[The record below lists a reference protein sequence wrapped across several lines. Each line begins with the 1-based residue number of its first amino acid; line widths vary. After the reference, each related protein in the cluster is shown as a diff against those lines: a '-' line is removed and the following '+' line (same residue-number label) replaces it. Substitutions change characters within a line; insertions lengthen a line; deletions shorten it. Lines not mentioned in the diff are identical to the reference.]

1 MPAVTEKVE
10 LGFDE
15 NGPGNFFILDDPV
28 QGVLDS
34 TAYVLGGGSF
44 FYDVSAYVTSIS
56 VNRGKSRALDRYQSG
71 VVNVTFN
78 NRNRFFDPTFVAS
91 PFYGQ
96 IVPRRD
102 VRITA
107 NNELVFLGTTEDWNL
122 DYAPNGD
129 STATV
134 SAADGFAFLAG
145 QTLPAGTNPVELSG
159 ARVSRVLDSAGVEW
173 PAGARNIDTGTATL
187 QADSVTPADNA
198 LQYLQLIESSEPGE
212 LFVGKNGNLVFQD
225 RNKAFP
231 STAVPLLT
239 DDASGITYSQVRV
252 VYGSELL
259 FTQSEVSRKGSST
272 IVQAN
277 DLTAQQDYGVRTLTL
292 DGLLQNTDDALV
304 ELATY
309 YVSLYAQPEYRFEQ
323 VEIIL
328 SQLSLSD
335 QNKIL
340 ALDLGSAVQVQFTPN
355 GIAPAITKFARVIS
369 IGHTAS
375 LVDHKVVLGLG
386 TLNATLFQ
394 LDDVAFGIL
403 DTGTLAF

>member
-28 QGVLDS
+28 QGVLDNP
-34 TAYVLGGGSF
+34 AYVLGGGSF
-44 FYDVSAYVTSIS
+44 FYDVSAYVTQIS

-71 VVNVTFN
+71 VVNVQFN
-78 NRNRFFDPTFVAS
+78 NRNRFFDPTYVAS

-145 QTLPAGTNPVELSG
+145 QTLTTGTNPVELSG
-159 ARVSRVLDSAGVEW
+159 ARVNRVLDSAGVAW
-173 PAGARNIDTGTATL
+173 PAGARSIDTGTATL
-187 QADSVTPADNA
+187 QGDAVTPADNA

-212 LFVGKNGNLVFQD
+212 LFIGKDGRLVFQD
-225 RNKAFP
+225 RNKVFP
-231 STAVPLLT
+231 SAAVPLLT
-239 DDASGITYSQVRV
+239 DNASGITYSQVRV

-277 DLTAQQDYGVRTLTL
+277 DTSAQSDYGVRTLTL

-309 YVSLYAQPEYRFEQ
+309 YVSLYAQPEYRFDQ

-328 SQLSLSD
+328 SQLSLVD

-340 ALDLGSAVQVQFTPN
+340 ALDLGSVVQVQFTPN

>member
-1 MPAVTEKVE
+1 
-10 LGFDE
+10 
-15 NGPGNFFILDDPV
+15 
-28 QGVLDS
+28 
-34 TAYVLGGGSF
+34 
-44 FYDVSAYVTSIS
+44 
-56 VNRGKSRALDRYQSG
+56 
-71 VVNVTFN
+71 
-78 NRNRFFDPTFVAS
+78 
-91 PFYGQ
+91 
-96 IVPRRD
+96 
-102 VRITA
+102 
-107 NNELVFLGTTEDWNL
+107 LGTTEDWNL

-145 QTLPAGTNPVELSG
+145 QTLTTGTNPVELSG
-159 ARVSRVLDSAGVEW
+159 ARVNRVLDSAGVAW
-173 PAGARNIDTGTATL
+173 PAGARSIDTGTATL
-187 QADSVTPADNA
+187 QGDAVTPADNA

-212 LFVGKNGNLVFQD
+212 LFIGKDGRLVFQD

-239 DDASGITYSQVRV
+239 DNASGITYSQVRV

-277 DLTAQQDYGVRTLTL
+277 DLSAQSDYGVRTLTL

-309 YVSLYAQPEYRFEQ
+309 YVTLYAQPEYRFDQ

-328 SQLSLSD
+328 SQLSLVD

-340 ALDLGSAVQVQFTPN
+340 GLDLGSVVQVQFTPN

>member
-1 MPAVTEKVE
+1 MAAVAEKVE

-15 NGPGNFFILDDPV
+15 NGPGNFFILDDDV
-28 QGVLDS
+28 QGVLDNPG
-34 TAYVLGGGSF
+34 YVLGGGSF
-44 FYDVSAYVTSIS
+44 FYDVSAYVTQIS
-56 VNRGKSRALDRYQSG
+56 TNRGKSRALDRYQSG
-71 VVNVTFN
+71 NVSVTFN
-78 NRNRFFDPTFVAS
+78 NRNRYFDPTYVAS

-102 VRITA
+102 VRISA
-107 NNELVFLGTTEDWNL
+107 NGELVFLGTTEDWNL

-134 SAADGFAFLAG
+134 SAADGFAFLAQ
-145 QTLPAGTNPVELSG
+145 QTLTDSTNPVELSG
-159 ARVSRVLDSAGVEW
+159 ERVNRVLDSAGVGW
-173 PAGARNIDTGTATL
+173 PSGARNIDAGNETL
-187 QADSVTPADNA
+187 QGDEVTPADNA

-212 LFVGKNGNLVFQD
+212 LFIGKDGKLVFQD
-225 RNKAFP
+225 RNHVFP
-231 STAVPLLT
+231 STSVPLLT

-259 FTQSEVSRKGSST
+259 FTQSEISRKGSST

-277 DLTAQQDYGVRTLTL
+277 DLAAQEDYGVRTLSL
-292 DGLLQNTDDALV
+292 DGLLQNDDESLV
-304 ELATY
+304 DLATY
-309 YVSLYAQPEYRFEQ
+309 YVGLYAQPEYRFEQ

-328 SQLSLSD
+328 SQLGSVD
-335 QNKIL
+335 QAKIL
-340 ALDLGSAVQVQFTPN
+340 GLDLGSVVQVSFTPN
-355 GIAPAITKFARVIS
+355 GIAPAISKFARVIS
-369 IGHTAS
+369 ISHTAS

-386 TLNATLFQ
+386 TLNSTLFQ

>member
-1 MPAVTEKVE
+1 MPAVVEKVE

-15 NGPGNFFILDDPV
+15 NGPGNFFILDDEV
-28 QGVLDS
+28 QGVLDNPG
-34 TAYVLGGGSF
+34 YVLGGGSF
-44 FYDVSAYVTSIS
+44 FYDVSAYVTQIS

-71 VVNVTFN
+71 VVSVTFN
-78 NRNRFFDPTFVAS
+78 NRNRFFDPTFLAS

-107 NNELVFLGTTEDWNL
+107 NGELVFLGTTEDWNL

-134 SAADGFAFLAG
+134 SAADGFAFLAQ
-145 QTLPAGTNPVELSG
+145 QTLTTATNPVELSG
-159 ARVSRVLDSAGVEW
+159 ARVSRVLDSAGVDW
-173 PAGARNIDTGTATL
+173 PVGARTIDTGTATL

-212 LFVGKNGNLVFQD
+212 LFIGKDGRLVFQD

-231 STAVPLLT
+231 SGAVPLLT
-239 DDASGITYSQVRV
+239 DNASGITYSQVRV

-259 FTQSEVSRKGSST
+259 FTQSEVTRKGSST

-277 DLTAQQDYGVRTLTL
+277 DTAAQIDYGVRTLTL

-309 YVSLYAQPEYRFEQ
+309 YVNLYAQPEYRFEQ

-328 SQLSLSD
+328 SQLSLVD

-340 ALDLGSAVQVQFTPN
+340 GLDLGSAVQVQFTPN
-355 GIAPAITKFARVIS
+355 GIAPVISKFARVIS
-369 IGHTAS
+369 IGHSAS

>member
-1 MPAVTEKVE
+1 
-10 LGFDE
+10 L
-15 NGPGNFFILDDPV
+15 
-28 QGVLDS
+28 
-34 TAYVLGGGSF
+34 
-44 FYDVSAYVTSIS
+44 
-56 VNRGKSRALDRYQSG
+56 
-71 VVNVTFN
+71 
-78 NRNRFFDPTFVAS
+78 AS

-145 QTLPAGTNPVELSG
+145 QTLTTGTNPVELSG
-159 ARVSRVLDSAGVEW
+159 ARVNRVLDSAGVAW
-173 PAGARNIDTGTATL
+173 PSGARTIDTGTATL
-187 QADSVTPADNA
+187 QGDAVSPADNA

-212 LFVGKNGNLVFQD
+212 LFIGKDGRLVFQD
-225 RNKAFP
+225 RNKVFP
-231 STAVPLLT
+231 SGAVPLLT
-239 DDASGITYSQVRV
+239 DNASGITYSQVRV

-259 FTQSEVSRKGSST
+259 FTQSEVTRKGSST

-277 DLTAQQDYGVRTLTL
+277 DTAAQIDYGVRTLTL

-309 YVSLYAQPEYRFEQ
+309 YVNLYAQPEYRFEQ

-328 SQLSLSD
+328 SQLSLVD

-340 ALDLGSAVQVQFTPN
+340 GLDLGSAVQVQFTPN
-355 GIAPAITKFARVIS
+355 GIAPVISKFARVIS
-369 IGHTAS
+369 IGHSAS

>member
-1 MPAVTEKVE
+1 MPAVVEKVE

-44 FYDVSAYVTSIS
+44 FYDVSAYVTQIS

-71 VVNVTFN
+71 VVNVQFN

-159 ARVSRVLDSAGVEW
+159 ARVSRVLNSAGVDW
-173 PAGARNIDTGTATL
+173 PAGARTIDTGTATL

-212 LFVGKNGNLVFQD
+212 LFIGKNGNLVFQD
-225 RNKAFP
+225 RNKVFP
-231 STAVPLLT
+231 SGAVPLLT
-239 DDASGITYSQVRV
+239 DNASGITYSQVRV

-277 DLTAQQDYGVRTLTL
+277 DTSAQSDYGVRTLTL

-309 YVSLYAQPEYRFEQ
+309 YVSLYAQPEYRFDQ

-328 SQLSLSD
+328 SQLSLTD

-340 ALDLGSAVQVQFTPN
+340 GLDLGSAVQVQFTPN
-355 GIAPAITKFARVIS
+355 GVAPAITKFARVIS

>member
-1 MPAVTEKVE
+1 MPAVVEKVE

-15 NGPGNFFILDDPV
+15 SGPGNFFILDDEV
-28 QGVLDS
+28 QGVLDN

-44 FYDVSAYVTSIS
+44 FYDVSAYVTQIS

-71 VVNVTFN
+71 VVNVQFN
-78 NRNRFFDPTFVAS
+78 NRTRYFDPTFVAS

-134 SAADGFAFLAG
+134 SAADGFAFLSG

-173 PAGARNIDTGTATL
+173 PAGARTIDTGTATL

-212 LFVGKNGNLVFQD
+212 LFIGKNGNLVFQD
-225 RNKAFP
+225 RNKVFP
-231 STAVPLLT
+231 SGAVPLLT
-239 DDASGITYSQVRV
+239 DNASGITYSQVRV

-259 FTQSEVSRKGSST
+259 FTQSEVTRKGSAT

-277 DLTAQQDYGVRTLTL
+277 DLSAQSDYGVRTLTL

-309 YVSLYAQPEYRFEQ
+309 YVSLYAQPEYRFDQ

-328 SQLSLSD
+328 SQLSLVN

-369 IGHTAS
+369 ISHTAS

-394 LDDVAFGIL
+394 LDDIAFGIL

>member
-1 MPAVTEKVE
+1 MPAVVEKVE

-15 NGPGNFFILDDPV
+15 SGPGNFFILDDDV
-28 QGVLDS
+28 QGVLDN
-34 TAYVLGGGSF
+34 TGYVLGGGSF
-44 FYDVSAYVTSIS
+44 FYDVSAYVTQIS

-71 VVNVTFN
+71 VVNVQFN
-78 NRNRFFDPTFVAS
+78 NRTRYFDPTFVAS

-122 DYAPNGD
+122 DYLPNGD

-134 SAADGFAFLAG
+134 SAADGFAFLSG

-159 ARVSRVLDSAGVEW
+159 ARVSRVLDSAGVDW
-173 PAGARNIDTGTATL
+173 PAGARTIDTGTATL

-212 LFVGKNGNLVFQD
+212 LFIGKNGNLVFQD
-225 RNKAFP
+225 RNKVFP
-231 STAVPLLT
+231 SGAVPLLT
-239 DDASGITYSQVRV
+239 DNASGITYSQVRV

-259 FTQSEVSRKGSST
+259 FTQSEVTRKGSST

-277 DLTAQQDYGVRTLTL
+277 DLSAQSDYGVRTLTL

-309 YVSLYAQPEYRFEQ
+309 YVSLYAQPEYRFDQ

-328 SQLSLSD
+328 SQLSLVN
-335 QNKIL
+335 QNNIL

-369 IGHTAS
+369 ISHTAS

>member
-15 NGPGNFFILDDPV
+15 SGPGNFFILDDEV
-28 QGVLDS
+28 QGVLDN

-44 FYDVSAYVTSIS
+44 FYDVSAYVTQIS

-71 VVNVTFN
+71 VVNVQFN
-78 NRNRFFDPTFVAS
+78 NRTRYFDPTFVAS

-159 ARVSRVLDSAGVEW
+159 ARVSRVLDSAGVDW
-173 PAGARNIDTGTATL
+173 PAGARTIDTGTATL
-187 QADSVTPADNA
+187 QADAVTPADNA

-212 LFVGKNGNLVFQD
+212 LFIGKNGNLVFQD
-225 RNKAFP
+225 RNKVFP
-231 STAVPLLT
+231 SGAVPLLT
-239 DDASGITYSQVRV
+239 DNASGITYSQVRV

-259 FTQSEVSRKGSST
+259 FTQSEVTRKGSST
-272 IVQAN
+272 VVQAN
-277 DLTAQQDYGVRTLTL
+277 DLSAQSDYGVRTLTL

-309 YVSLYAQPEYRFEQ
+309 YVSLYAQPEYRFDQ
-323 VEIIL
+323 VEVIL
-328 SQLSLSD
+328 SQLSLVN

-369 IGHTAS
+369 ISHTAS

-394 LDDVAFGIL
+394 LDDIAFGIL

>member
-1 MPAVTEKVE
+1 MPAVVEKVE

-28 QGVLDS
+28 QGVLDNP
-34 TAYVLGGGSF
+34 AYVLGGGSF
-44 FYDVSAYVTSIS
+44 FYDVSAYVTQIS

-71 VVNVTFN
+71 VVNVQFN

-159 ARVSRVLDSAGVEW
+159 ARVSRVLDSAGVDW
-173 PAGARNIDTGTATL
+173 PAGARTIDTGTATL
-187 QADSVTPADNA
+187 QGDAVTPADNA

-212 LFVGKNGNLVFQD
+212 LFIGKDGRLVFQD
-225 RNKAFP
+225 RNKVFP
-231 STAVPLLT
+231 SGAVPLLT
-239 DDASGITYSQVRV
+239 DNASGITYSQVRV

-259 FTQSEVSRKGSST
+259 FTQSEVTRKGSST

-277 DLTAQQDYGVRTLTL
+277 DLTAQTDYGVRTLTL

-309 YVSLYAQPEYRFEQ
+309 YVTLYAQPEYRFDQ

-328 SQLSLSD
+328 SQLSLVD

-355 GIAPAITKFARVIS
+355 GVAPAITKFARVIS
-369 IGHTAS
+369 IGHSAS

-394 LDDVAFGIL
+394 LDDAAFGIL

>member
-15 NGPGNFFILDDPV
+15 NGPGNFFILDDEI
-28 QGVLDS
+28 QGVLDN
-34 TAYVLGGGSF
+34 TGYVLGGGSF
-44 FYDVSAYVTSIS
+44 FYDVSAYVTQIS

-71 VVNVTFN
+71 VVNVQFN
-78 NRNRFFDPTFVAS
+78 NRTRYFDPTFVAS

-173 PAGARNIDTGTATL
+173 PAGARTIDTGTATL
-187 QADSVTPADNA
+187 QADAVTPADNA

-212 LFVGKNGNLVFQD
+212 LFIGKNGNLVFQD
-225 RNKAFP
+225 RNKVFP
-231 STAVPLLT
+231 SGAVPLLT
-239 DDASGITYSQVRV
+239 DNASGITYSQVRV

-259 FTQSEVSRKGSST
+259 FTQSEVTRKGSST

-277 DLTAQQDYGVRTLTL
+277 DLSAQSDYGVRTLTL

-309 YVSLYAQPEYRFEQ
+309 YVSLYAQPEYRFDQ
-323 VEIIL
+323 VEVIL
-328 SQLSLSD
+328 SQLSLVN

-369 IGHTAS
+369 ISHTAS

-394 LDDVAFGIL
+394 LDDIAFGIL

>member
-15 NGPGNFFILDDPV
+15 NGPGNFFILDDEI
-28 QGVLDS
+28 QGVLDN
-34 TAYVLGGGSF
+34 TGYVLGGGSF
-44 FYDVSAYVTSIS
+44 FYDVSAYVTQIS

-71 VVNVTFN
+71 VVNVQFN
-78 NRNRFFDPTFVAS
+78 NRTRYFDPTFVAS

-159 ARVSRVLDSAGVEW
+159 ARVSRVLDSAGVDW
-173 PAGARNIDTGTATL
+173 PAGARTIDTGTATL

-212 LFVGKNGNLVFQD
+212 LFIGKNGNLVFQD
-225 RNKAFP
+225 RNKVFP
-231 STAVPLLT
+231 SEAVPLLT
-239 DDASGITYSQVRV
+239 DNASGITYSQVRV

-259 FTQSEVSRKGSST
+259 FTQSEVTRKGSST

-277 DLTAQQDYGVRTLTL
+277 DLSAQSDYGVRTLTL

-309 YVSLYAQPEYRFEQ
+309 YVSLYAQPEYRFDQ
-323 VEIIL
+323 VEVIL
-328 SQLSLSD
+328 SQLSLVN

-369 IGHTAS
+369 ISHTAS

-394 LDDVAFGIL
+394 LDDIAFGIL